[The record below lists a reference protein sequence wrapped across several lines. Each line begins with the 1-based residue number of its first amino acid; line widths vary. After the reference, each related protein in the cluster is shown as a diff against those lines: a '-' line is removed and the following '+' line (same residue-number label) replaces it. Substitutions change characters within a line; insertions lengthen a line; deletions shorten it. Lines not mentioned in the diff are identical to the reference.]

1 MKKYKKPPL
10 QKSKT
15 NIFDQKRFLKNLA
28 QISQEKNSGVLRLN
42 QTYVS
47 IANNKQMLT
56 GKLLTNQRLLANVT
70 LF

>member
-28 QISQEKNSGVLRLN
+28 QSSQEKKLGRFEIKSDN
-42 QTYVS
+42 VS
-47 IANNKQMLT
+47 IANNKQMLA
-56 GKLLTNQRLLANVT
+56 GKLLTNQRLLATVT